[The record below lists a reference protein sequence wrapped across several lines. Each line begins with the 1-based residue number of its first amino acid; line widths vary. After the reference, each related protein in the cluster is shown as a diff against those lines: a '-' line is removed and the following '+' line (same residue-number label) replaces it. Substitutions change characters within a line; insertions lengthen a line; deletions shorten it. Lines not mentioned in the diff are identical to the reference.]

1 MKLTNLILTLLL
13 IGLHLT
19 AETDTGTT
27 DAPETPPAGENSAEE
42 APAPSPAPEPKEEK
56 GECTVGSCYF
66 CQTDGE
72 TQWCERCGN
81 GMAISALEGKK
92 RSCNK
97 KLTIENCR
105 EAPKDDPT
113 NADKCG
119 ECQRGFGLTDGKCK
133 KLEMEGCTIPGMD
146 SDGNVVCNGC
156 EGQFLKDDQSGCA
169 ENPPNFLDI
178 FPKNCLFGSKL
189 EEAKC
194 LICGHNYRVSK
205 TGKSCPQDMVTGCD
219 IYHPNEPQKC
229 LLCNNDEGFYA
240 TEAVSEGGDVYQEC
254 EFNGYLVK
262 AFAFVL
268 GFTGFVTGL

>member
-19 AETDTGTT
+19 AE
-27 DAPETPPAGENSAEE
+27 AEAGAEATAD
-42 APAPSPAPEPKEEK
+42 APAPSTGDEPASSSPAEEK
-56 GECTVGSCYF
+56 GECTVGHCYF

-81 GMAISALEGKK
+81 GMAINALEGKG
-92 RSCNK
+92 RRCDQ
-97 KLTIENCR
+97 KLKVENCR
-105 EAPKDDPT
+105 EAPKDDAT
-113 NADKCG
+113 NVEKCS
-119 ECQRGFGLTDGKCK
+119 ECNRGFGLTPEGQCK
-133 KLEMEGCTIPGMD
+133 KLELEGCTIPKLD
-146 SDGNVVCNGC
+146 KDGNTVCGGC
-156 EGQFLKDDQSGCA
+156 EGKFLKDDETGCA

-178 FPKNCLFGSKL
+178 FPQNCLFGSRL

-194 LICGHNYRVSK
+194 LICGHNYRVSR

-240 TEAVSEGGDVYQEC
+240 TEANMEGDDVFQEC
-254 EFNGYLVK
+254 EFNAYLVK
-262 AFAFVL
+262 AGLLMIGFAVSVV
-268 GFTGFVTGL
+268 GI